1 MKTYAGLLLFS
12 LLICQAAPLRAQLDG
27 TLDLGDTSS
36 GDLTISGET
45 ITVSSGGDISSGAS
59 LSLTDA
65 TIAADAG
72 TLVLRNPSSG
82 TDTTFLANQAGS
94 TTISFSGTSTN
105 VLSSTAFQNL
115 STGAATIVITGG
127 TLVSAAN
134 LTIVNTA
141 SSVTVGGT
149 VVLSG
154 VLSSA
159 AQQLV
164 YPYASTLVY
173 NPAVGL
179 GPPAITAASL
189 QSNVNAGVNFNLIPA
204 ITDFAGMG
212 TTVQLLGGT
221 ASVNRTVLTSFG
233 TGPAGSASDD
243 VNVSGTISDTYV
255 LELSYS
261 QAAAVA
267 APGGPSALQLQ
278 WLDPNTGQWEN
289 AIDGNTG
296 GTPTFVNGAYNPAV
310 DFNLGTYGVDTTND
324 VVWAVIDHN
333 SQFSVDSQVPEP
345 GSLMLLSAGLTGLLG
360 GIRFR
365 RRNC

>member
-1 MKTYAGLLLFS
+1 MKTTFAGLFLLS
-12 LLICQAAPLRAQLDG
+12 LLICQAAPLRAQSGG
-27 TLDLGDTSS
+27 TIDLGTTSS
-36 GDLTISGET
+36 GDLTLSGGT
-45 ITVSSGGDISSGAS
+45 ITISSGGDISSGAS

-72 TLVLRNPSSG
+72 TLVLQNPSSG

-127 TLVSAAN
+127 SLVSAAN
-134 LTIVNTA
+134 LTIANTA

-164 YPYASTLVY
+164 YPYAGTLVY

-179 GPPAITAASL
+179 GPPAITGASL

-212 TTVQLLGGT
+212 TTVQLLGGA
-221 ASVNRTVLTSFG
+221 ASVNRTVLTTFG

-261 QAAAVA
+261 QAAAVSL
-267 APGGPSALQLQ
+267 PGGPSAMQLQ

-296 GTPTFVNGAYNPAV
+296 GAPTFVNGAYNPAV
-310 DFNLGTYGVDTTND
+310 DFNLGAYGVDTTND

-365 RRNC
+365 RTN